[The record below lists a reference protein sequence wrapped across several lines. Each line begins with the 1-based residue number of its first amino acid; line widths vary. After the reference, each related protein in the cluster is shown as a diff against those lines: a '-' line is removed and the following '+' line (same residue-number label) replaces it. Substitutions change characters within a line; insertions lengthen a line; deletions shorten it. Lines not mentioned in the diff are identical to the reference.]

1 MFKRSGALSSTRKT
15 GRKHSP
21 LPKRSSRKDGEVTE
35 KGGDKSTRRKA
46 SAPQLSVPDLDCE
59 SEPIIETE
67 HENLELN
74 SESIIESV
82 QDAIQEPIDNSS
94 ENQNQGFV
102 RSAVDESSQSL
113 SIESIVHIEA
123 ESEVDLS
130 AQDCVDNLQSVDNC
144 TGGLRSAADST
155 DRLMQDTL
163 DQQACEDLKL
173 VPSQDSIEQ
182 VTNEAESRDLA
193 DNFAESVT
201 KIDDVTEEV
210 SDLDTR
216 LTEKSSDLADETEN
230 KPITDLLVDAED
242 SETFQDLSSK
252 PDIVVEREVE
262 VEMSLEMKKS
272 DTSGLASRGV
282 ISLQYPDDDVRSLDS
297 VNLDDSKLGAEAPSE
312 VVCNNLNLLRS
323 CFKGSV
329 CPFHLPCLLRITTQF
344 LNQTK
349 KIYKADFQIFLSSFA
364 NYS

>member
-15 GRKHSP
+15 GKKHSP
-21 LPKRSSRKDGEVTE
+21 LPKRSTRKDGEITD
-35 KGGDKSTRRKA
+35 KGGDKSSRRKA

-67 HENLELN
+67 NENLELN

-82 QDAIQEPIDNSS
+82 QDAIQEPIDNSG
-94 ENQNQGFV
+94 ENLNQGYV
-102 RSAVDESSQSL
+102 GSAVDESSQSL
-113 SIESIVHIEA
+113 SIESIVHVEV

-130 AQDCVDNLQSVDNC
+130 AQDCVDSLQSMDDC
-144 TGGLRSAADST
+144 AGDLKSAADST
-155 DRLMQDTL
+155 DRLIQDTL
-163 DQQACEDLKL
+163 DQQYCEDIKL
-173 VPSQDSIEQ
+173 APSQDSIEH
-182 VTNEAESRDLA
+182 VANEAESRDLA
-193 DNFAESVT
+193 DNLAESVT
-201 KIDDVTEEV
+201 KIDDITGEV
-210 SDLDTR
+210 SDLDTQ
-216 LTEKSSDLADETEN
+216 LTEKNSDLVVQTES

-252 PDIVVEREVE
+252 PDIVVEREAE

-312 VVCNNLNLLRS
+312 VVCNDFILSRS
-323 CFKGSV
+323 FLGGSV
-329 CPFHLPCLLRITTQF
+329 SPPVVYSELL
-344 LNQTK
+344 
-349 KIYKADFQIFLSSFA
+349 LSS
-364 NYS
+364 